1 MPSTSANYYLQHSAD
16 IVCKNRRRPPRR
28 GNVRGV
34 QNERGGNAQE
44 RGMSSGDCASP
55 VNRLNTVVTTALA
68 MSTSPRESSAPGG
81 SETGYEAEAVWSWVE
96 TDGMDRVRNR
106 VVHGSILYDP
116 IQPNHQVT
124 DPTQPNRLQVERFG
138 PHLTQPNTTNKFN
151 CLVQPNLI

>member
-1 MPSTSANYYLQHSAD
+1 MSAVS
-16 IVCKNRRRPPRR
+16 KMK
-28 GNVRGV
+28 G
-34 QNERGGNAQE
+34 GGNAQE

-96 TDGMDRVRNR
+96 MDGMDRVRSR

-116 IQPNHQVT
+116 IQPNPSA
-124 DPTQPNRLQVERFG
+124 D
-138 PHLTQPNTTNKFN
+138 
-151 CLVQPNLI
+151 